1 MTLLLNSGFSR
12 TGRDNSVL
20 IQPGAIALTRM
31 PSSTNAIAN
40 DFVSETTAVLAAL
53 YAGTRG
59 EPKYEYI
66 EPMLMRQPLLAQVR
80 REHVSEPQIADQ
92 MNVQNVLEHVGSVL
106 L

>member
-1 MTLLLNSGFSR
+1 MTLLLISGFSR
-12 TGRDNSVL
+12 TRRVNSAL

-66 EPMLMRQPLLAQVR
+66 EPMLMRQPLLAFR
-80 REHVSEPQIADQ
+80 
-92 MNVQNVLEHVGSVL
+92 
-106 L
+106 